1 MPFHNSYCS
10 PPAGNSTPPHTHFLK
25 PHPDCRQTALP
36 TPVFL
41 RRMWTFSLASFC
53 QSFAKFFCCLS
64 SEGVGKHSGKQTHTQ
79 TLLGDTL
86 WARAHLP
93 VWFIYSHPKKTTKK
107 TSPADEAIGFAAGFH
122 HVGVGGS
129 SRRHFVFCVG
139 MRERAALI
147 WPKVTSADMNLF
159 VKNVC

>member
-1 MPFHNSYCS
+1 MPPAQPRISKTITLKMPFHNSYCS
-10 PPAGNSTPPHTHFLK
+10 PPAGNSTPPHTHTHFLK

-41 RRMWTFSLASFC
+41 RRMCTFSLASFC

-79 TLLGDTL
+79 SPLGDTL

-107 TSPADEAIGFAAGFH
+107 TSPADEAIGFAVGFH
-122 HVGVGGS
+122 HVGVT
-129 SRRHFVFCVG
+129 VAV
-139 MRERAALI
+139 
-147 WPKVTSADMNLF
+147 NLH
-159 VKNVC
+159 VHVQVQGQYI